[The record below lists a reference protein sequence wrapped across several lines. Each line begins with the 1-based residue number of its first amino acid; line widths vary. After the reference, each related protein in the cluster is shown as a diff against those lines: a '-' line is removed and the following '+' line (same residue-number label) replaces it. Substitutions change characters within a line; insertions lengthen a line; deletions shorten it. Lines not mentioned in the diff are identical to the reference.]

1 MTTNQLTLTITHLRV
16 HCCARAFTHPILMI
30 LKSSVEGVFSIVN
43 RIQRSEHQCFFLKA
57 QGLHIGLSYATSTVC
72 LVLYVWNEGCGQMQS
87 TVLKVCTVILL
98 KKKGAFSFAFISKWI
113 LCCANFAKQVLT
125 EEPCDWGFLS
135 LHSYDTRHWF
145 PVTGEALAARPQ
157 IHIVD
162 W

>member
-98 KKKGAFSFAFISKWI
+98 KKKGH
-113 LCCANFAKQVLT
+113 
-125 EEPCDWGFLS
+125 FL
-135 LHSYDTRHWF
+135 LHSYLNEFYVVPILPNRCLRRSH
-145 PVTGEALAARPQ
+145 VTGAFCLYTVMTQDTGSQSPARHLLPGPKS
-157 IHIVD
+157 I
-162 W
+162 